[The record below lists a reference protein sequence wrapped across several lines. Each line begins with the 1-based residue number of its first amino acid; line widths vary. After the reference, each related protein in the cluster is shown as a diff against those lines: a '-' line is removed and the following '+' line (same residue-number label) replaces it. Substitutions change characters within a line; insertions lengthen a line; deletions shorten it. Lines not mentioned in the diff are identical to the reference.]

1 MVTRIF
7 CDPGDVIL
15 AEGPSYVGALG
26 SFNAYQAEVVHVPM
40 DEEGLQP
47 QALREAIAAIR
58 DPSIRR
64 HYGEEIKELRF
75 QLWGAKGREQ
85 RRGAWRPLAGAWRRC
100 RTRRRWPSRRR

>member
-1 MVTRIF
+1 MALDMVTRIF

-47 QALREAIAAIR
+47 QALREAIAAVTAQGKRIKLLYTI
-58 DPSIRR
+58 PNFHNPGGITLAIPRR
-64 HYGEEIKELRF
+64 
-75 QLWGAKGREQ
+75 
-85 RRGAWRPLAGAWRRC
+85 
-100 RTRRRWPSRRR
+100 